1 MSNMFC
7 SNCGAQ
13 LNPNAQFCTSCGT
26 PVNPAN
32 MAGNMASGN
41 MASAPFSPQAQF
53 PNQNQ
58 YPQKNKSKM
67 PLIIVSACA
76 AVLLIVVIVLLVG
89 RNNNSPSNN
98 DFAYGNSGYSS
109 SNSNSNNYGGSG
121 NGGSTSGN
129 SNSGSSGGSSYGG
142 NNSGN
147 SSQTSASTPES
158 ALDNFFNGLN
168 AMHRNAT
175 LNSLHP
181 IYKTVISNTDDSFI
195 YDFFCDLA
203 TSDMYLTVAETLG
216 LAYAEDL
223 DLSING
229 YSITGEWSFD
239 SETLSDLN
247 ELLGLY
253 YDYFLEEYN
262 IATPSSSSWKVDSG
276 VYYEINFRYSAYGE
290 PEDTT
295 NGEVYLVK
303 VSGQWY
309 VLIFDF

>member
-41 MASAPFSPQAQF
+41 MAPGNMASAPFSPQVQF

-76 AVLLIVVIVLLVG
+76 AVLLIVVIVLLAG
-89 RNNNSPSNN
+89 RNNNSSSNN
-98 DFAYGNSGYSS
+98 YYASGNGGYNSS
-109 SNSNSNNYGGSG
+109 TSNSNNYGS
-121 NGGSTSGN
+121 
-129 SNSGSSGGSSYGG
+129 
-142 NNSGN
+142 
-147 SSQTSASTPES
+147 SSQTSASTPEA

-168 AMHRNAT
+168 ANHRNAT

-223 DLSING
+223 DLYIYG
-229 YSITGEWSFD
+229 YSITDES
-239 SETLSDLN
+239 SNPETAATAN
-247 ELLGLY
+247 ELLELY
-253 YDYFLEEYN
+253 YQYLYEEYN
-262 IATPSSSSWKVDSG
+262 ITTPSSSEWKVESG
-276 VYYEINFRYSAYGE
+276 VYYEISISFSAYGE
-290 PEDTT
+290 PEDTMY
-295 NGEVYLVK
+295 GDVYLVK

-309 VLIFDF
+309 VLIFDI